1 MAPKPHPSG
10 SKNLLGASWAAAFAF
25 GSTTAMKFIPAIY
38 VSIVATAEP
47 VGSAIVAWWLFD
59 QTLEAAQIIGGLIVI
74 SGIVLALLSR
84 PGHQLPAT
92 VE

>member
-1 MAPKPHPSG
+1 MPLG
-10 SKNLLGASWAAAFAF
+10 LVLLWVTALGTVVPFSAE
-25 GSTTAMKFIPAIY
+25 TTAMKFIPAIY